1 MNNASISVAI
11 PVKNGDIDTAYSH
24 ASDIRLELTEF
35 FDGLTTLVYYN
46 ELIPKNLCVTRR
58 LESKDKDDIALVVEA
73 VWDSDQSWITE
84 AVDEYID
91 AYICHHKI
99 GD

>member
-1 MNNASISVAI
+1 MNNSSITVTI
-11 PVKNGDIDTAYSH
+11 PVKNGDIETAYSR
-24 ASDIRLELTEF
+24 ASEIRQELESF
-35 FDGLTTLVYYN
+35 FKRLTTLVYYN
-46 ELIPKNLCVTRR
+46 ELIPRNLCVMRR
-58 LESKDKDDIALVVEA
+58 LESKDDIALVVEA
-73 VWDSDQSWITE
+73 VWNSDQSWITA